1 MTITKEALYA
11 LALGRGGSYGLSR
24 DVIKHYLHDSYA
36 VGTTAASYTYFSQPV
51 GAPWKSDYS
60 KTEVETNLQSSSQLP
75 NGQTFLITRIG
86 MKFIS
91 FIDADKTVGEDYVQ
105 AYVNLMQSSV
115 VRIKIAGREF
125 DLETPGSNFV
135 PAISVNTGTAT
146 SVNAYRSGDTLTSA
160 WISLNPTPIFI
171 DQMVTFS
178 VYQEMGNPDTR
189 VKTILDA
196 NATLLNGTY
205 SVIQCVLEGVLTRAK

>member
-1 MTITKEALYA
+1 MAITKEALHA
-11 LALGRGGSYGLSR
+11 IALGRGGSYGVSR
-24 DVIKHYLHDSYA
+24 DIIKHYLYDGYA

-51 GAPWKSDYS
+51 GAPWKSSFS
-60 KTEVETNLQSSSQLP
+60 KTEIETNLQSSSQLP

-86 MKFIS
+86 FKFLS

-135 PAISVNTGTAT
+135 PAIAVTTGTGTDLA
-146 SVNAYRSGDTLTSA
+146 SHRSGDTISSA
-160 WISLNPTPIFI
+160 FVNLNPTPIFI

-178 VYQEMGNPDTR
+178 VYQQLENPDTN

-205 SVIQCVLEGVLTRAK
+205 SVIQCVLEGILTRAK